1 MYQCTCKFNCP
12 VKFTGALVVITLLGT
27 YIKHIF
33 VFTGG
38 VEVVSCT
45 AGHSHDYPFGGSKY
59 VEGTKILWQFM
70 KSHAKN

>member
-1 MYQCTCKFNCP
+1 MATTSHFGDPKLQNYKNYSPLF
-12 VKFTGALVVITLLGT
+12 GH
-27 YIKHIF
+27 IKNIF